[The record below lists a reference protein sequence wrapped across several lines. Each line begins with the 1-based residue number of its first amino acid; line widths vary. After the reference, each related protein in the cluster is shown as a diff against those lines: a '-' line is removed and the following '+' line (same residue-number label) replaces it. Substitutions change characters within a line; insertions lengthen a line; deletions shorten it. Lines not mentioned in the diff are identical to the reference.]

1 MKRIFLSLSLFLSV
15 FVLYAQTPAF
25 PTAEGYGM
33 WATGG
38 RGGQV
43 VEVTTLEDNAT
54 NPITGSLRWAMK
66 QHSGQPITVVFRVS
80 GIIDLKGN
88 DLRIKRDNMTIAGQT
103 APGDGICIKGGCVN
117 LGGSRNLIIRH
128 LRSRVG
134 TLNDTVYNPDVA
146 PTSVDFIPGASLNI
160 ENGGNFIVDHCSFA
174 WSAEENVGFY
184 DNDNTTVQ
192 WCIFAEGLYDA
203 GHGKGAR
210 SYGAVLGGKT
220 ATYHHNLL
228 AHNYNRSPRFGA
240 TTKNDV
246 VMLLDFVNNV
256 NYNFGK
262 KNACYGGDNRQGSSG
277 LFQLN
282 FVNNYYKHG
291 PAYPGDRTAV
301 FIGASY
307 SNETGKSYG
316 KWHLSGNYI
325 NGSANS
331 ALNTDNYKGLDIS
344 AYTEAVPSITMAMMK
359 SDHIPVLYPVNTES
373 AQEAY
378 NSVLEGAGAF
388 PRDTMD
394 RRIIHEVTTGTATAH
409 STFNNHRVCGIVN
422 KPSDSGGYP
431 VYNTYNQVKDE
442 DHDGMD
448 DDWELAKGLDPSNAN
463 DRNLI
468 LKSGYTAL
476 DAYLCSLVGEDIPVE
491 TSKPYDIVV
500 AKDGSGDF
508 TSINAAIETVPEN
521 TARKTIFIKKGVYE
535 EKVFIG
541 NRWQGSKKVISLIG
555 ENVDSVVIVW
565 EDYHGKTISY
575 PGKEGTISA
584 DGMTAAT
591 FTVTAPDF
599 YMENITIKNP
609 SKAAQAEAI
618 YQSGDRQVL
627 KNCKILGNQDTHRT
641 KKGNRYFYYQCTIE
655 GGVDFIYAGGTCYFY
670 QCKIVSNRNGYI
682 TAPEDITYTA
692 KLSNGKTLYYGFIF
706 NDCDLLAKDGV
717 NDVYLGRP
725 WAAESGSVFMNCRLG
740 SHINRAG
747 WNAWGGN
754 EQNCSFAEYKS
765 LNADGSALADV
776 SGRVSWS
783 MQLGDKDRY
792 NLLGMNTI
800 YWAVSSS
807 TFDPVSQFLPISGPR
822 SLVVNNRKLAW
833 TAVENAV
840 GYVVY
845 ANDAVIDFAETNS
858 YYDLAERSGTVNYK
872 VKAIAENGRL
882 STFNGSSGGVTS
894 IELDSLLN
902 PKHWVYLS
910 CSVTPDSAGVIL
922 QEPSA
927 KQHLAGAKI
936 TLTAQR
942 RYGYK
947 FIHWINADNTVLSTE
962 ESFVLTLD
970 KDEQV
975 TAVFE
980 KLPLYS
986 LNCTVIGGL
995 QELINISG
1003 SDTIIDGISF
1013 YEAGTE
1019 VSLRVVDHELFRFDY
1034 WEDSSTDSVR
1044 TITMDEN
1051 KNLTA
1056 RFRLNPFIVAWTF
1069 KMPGNSFYTSDYYSD
1084 ENNIGELNL
1093 RNQQGNTAE
1102 WQKYS
1107 HTTGGYLGRPA
1118 VVNGNA
1124 LNDRYYYEA
1133 SFSTKGYSDI
1143 VLKSAMAVDSN
1154 GYSIQN
1160 AEYSTD
1166 NAVSFET
1173 LGIISI
1179 DSTKS
1184 WKNSVLPLPE
1194 NAWDQELIYV
1204 RWIPDYSS
1212 ELFGDSL
1219 GTDGTAITDI
1229 YVLLQEKDALPKLS
1243 GRIPLKVWTDGNKL
1257 VYLQSG
1263 QPVRVVNV
1271 FDMTGRCVVRLS
1283 GEEIRSVNLSALS
1296 KGMYVLAAYND
1307 LNENSIAKIFLK

>member
-1 MKRIFLSLSLFLSV
+1 MKKIFLSLSLLFST
-15 FVLYAQTPAF
+15 FVLFAQTPAF

-43 VEVTTLEDNAT
+43 VEVTTLEDNPS
-54 NPITGSLRWAMK
+54 NPVVGSLRWAMK
-66 QHSGQPITVVFRVS
+66 QHSGQPITIVFRVS

-88 DLRIKRDNMTIAGQT
+88 DLRMKRNNVTIAGQT

-128 LRSRVG
+128 IRSRVG
-134 TLNDTVYNPDVA
+134 VLNDTVYNPEVA
-146 PTSVDFIPGASLNI
+146 PTSADFIPGASLNI

-220 ATYHHNLL
+220 ASYHHNLL

-262 KNACYGGDNRQGSSG
+262 KNACYGGDNRQGSAG

-282 FVNNYYKHG
+282 FVNNYYKQG
-291 PAYPGDRTAV
+291 PAYPNNRTAV

-307 SNETGKSYG
+307 STETGRSYG

-325 NGSANS
+325 EGSTNA
-331 ALNTDNYKGLDIS
+331 ALNADNYRGLDIS
-344 AYTEAVPSITMAMMK
+344 AYTEAVPSITMATMK
-359 SDHIPVLYPVNTES
+359 SDHIPVPYPIETES

-378 NSVLEGAGAF
+378 SSVLRGVGAF
-388 PRDTMD
+388 PRDTVD
-394 RRIIHEVTTGTATAH
+394 RRIIHEVTTCTASAH
-409 STFNNHRVCGIVN
+409 GTFNNHRVCGIIN
-422 KPSDSGGYP
+422 KPSDAGGYP
-431 VYNTYNQVKDE
+431 VYNTYNQVQDE
-442 DHDGMD
+442 DHDGMA
-448 DDWELAKGLDPSNAN
+448 DDWELANGLDPSNPD

-491 TSKPYDIVV
+491 TAKPYDIVV

-521 TARKTIFIKKGVYE
+521 AGRKTIFVKKGIYE

-541 NRWQGSKKVISLIG
+541 NRWQDSRKVISLIG

-565 EDYHGKTISY
+565 EDYHGKTITY
-575 PGKEGTISA
+575 PGREGTIVA

-599 YMENITIKNP
+599 YMENITVKNP

-641 KKGNRYFYYQCTIE
+641 KKGRRYFYYQCTIE
-655 GGVDFIYAGGTCYFY
+655 GGVDFIYAGGTCYFF

-682 TAPEDITYTA
+682 TAPEDIVYTA
-692 KLSNGKTLYYGFIF
+692 RLSNGKILYYGFIF
-706 NDCDLLAKDGV
+706 NDCDLLAKDGA

-725 WAAESGSVFMNCRLG
+725 WSSESGSIFMNCRLG

-783 MQLGDKDRY
+783 MQLSDKDRY

-800 YWAVSSS
+800 YRAVSSS
-807 TFDPVSQFLPISGPR
+807 AFDPVSQFLPFSGPK
-822 SLVVNNRKLAW
+822 SLTVSNRKLSW

-845 ANDAVIDFAETNS
+845 ANDAAIDFAETNS
-858 YYDLAERSGTVNYK
+858 YYDLVDRGTVNYK
-872 VKAIAENGRL
+872 VKAIAGNGRL
-882 STFNGSSGGVTS
+882 STFNGLAGGVTVN
-894 IELDSLLN
+894 ELDSLLN
-902 PKHWVYLS
+902 PKHWVNIS
-910 CSVTPDSAGVIL
+910 TSVAPDSAGVIL

-927 KQHLAGAKI
+927 KQHLAGTQI
-936 TLTAQR
+936 TLSAQR
-942 RYGYK
+942 RYGYT
-947 FIHWINADNTVLSTE
+947 FIKWINANNEVLSEE

-986 LNCTVIGGL
+986 LNCSVIGGP
-995 QELINISG
+995 QELIQLCG
-1003 SDTIIDGISF
+1003 SDTVIDGVTY

-1019 VSLRVVDHELFRFDY
+1019 VTLSVVDHPLFRLDS
-1034 WEDSSTDSVR
+1034 WEDASTDSVR
-1044 TITMDEN
+1044 IITMNEN

-1056 RFRLNPFIVAWTF
+1056 RFRLHPFIVAWTF
-1069 KMPGNSFYTSDYYSD
+1069 RMPGNSSYSSDYCSD
-1084 ENNIGELNL
+1084 ENNIGEFNL
-1093 RNQQGNTAE
+1093 RDQQGNTAD
-1102 WQKYS
+1102 WLNYS
-1107 HTTGGYLGRPA
+1107 LLEGGYLGRSA
-1118 VVNGNA
+1118 VLNGNA

-1133 SFSTKGYSDI
+1133 SFSTKGHSDI
-1143 VLKSAMAVDSN
+1143 VLRSSMAVDSN
-1154 GYSIQN
+1154 GYSVQK

-1166 NAVSFET
+1166 NGASFET
-1173 LGIISI
+1173 LGVIDI

-1194 NAWDQELIYV
+1194 NAWDQDLVHI
-1204 RWIPDYSS
+1204 RWIPDYTS
-1212 ELFGDSL
+1212 EIHGDPQ

-1229 YVLLQEKDALPKLS
+1229 YVLLQEKDALPKVS

-1296 KGMYVLAAYND
+1296 RGMYVLAAYNEI
-1307 LNENSIAKIFLK
+1307 NEMAVAKIILR

>member
-54 NPITGSLRWAMK
+54 NPVTGSLRWAMK

-146 PTSVDFIPGASLNI
+146 PTSADFIPGASLNI

-307 SNETGKSYG
+307 STETGKSYG

-359 SDHIPVLYPVNTES
+359 SDHIPVLYPVKTES

-378 NSVLEGAGAF
+378 NSVLEGVGAF

-409 STFNNHRVCGIVN
+409 GTFNNHRVCGIVN

-463 DRNLI
+463 DRNFI

-476 DAYLCSLVGEDIPVE
+476 DAYLCSLVGEDIPME

-500 AKDGSGDF
+500 AKDGSGDYI
-508 TSINAAIETVPEN
+508 SINAAIEAVPEN
-521 TARKTIFIKKGVYE
+521 AARKTIFVKKGVYE

-541 NRWQGSKKVISLIG
+541 NRWQGSNKVISLIG

-565 EDYHGKTISY
+565 DDYHGKTISY
-575 PGKEGTISA
+575 PGKDGTIVA

-641 KKGNRYFYYQCTIE
+641 KKGKRYFYYKCTIE

-706 NDCDLLAKDGV
+706 NDCDLFAKDGA

-740 SHINRAG
+740 SHINRTG
-747 WNAWGGN
+747 WDAWGGN
-754 EQNCSFAEYKS
+754 EQNCSFAEYQS

-783 MQLGDKDRY
+783 MQLSDKDRY

-800 YWAVSSS
+800 YRAVSSS
-807 TFDPVSQFLPISGPR
+807 TFDPVSQFLPISGPG
-822 SLVVNNRKLAW
+822 SLGVSNRKLSW

-845 ANDAVIDFAETNS
+845 ANDAMIDFAETNS
-858 YYDLAERSGTVNYK
+858 YYDVVERSGTVNYK
-872 VKAIAENGRL
+872 VRAIAANGRL
-882 STFNGSSGGVTS
+882 STFNGLAGGVTAT
-894 IELDSLLN
+894 ELDSLLN
-902 PKHWVYLS
+902 PQHWVNLS
-910 CSVTPDSAGVIL
+910 TSVTPDSAGAIL
-922 QEPSA
+922 LEPSA
-927 KQHLAGAKI
+927 KQFLAGTQVK
-936 TLTAQR
+936 LTTQR

-947 FIHWINADNTVLSTE
+947 FIRWINADNAVLSEE
-962 ESFVLTLD
+962 ESLVLTLN

-980 KLPLYS
+980 KLPLYT
-986 LNCTVIGGL
+986 LNCAVIGGS
-995 QELINISG
+995 QELIQVCG
-1003 SDTIIDGISF
+1003 SDTIIDGITY

-1019 VSLRVVDHELFRFDY
+1019 VTLRVADHELFLLDY
-1034 WEDSSTDSVR
+1034 WEDASTDPVR
-1044 TITMDEN
+1044 IVTMDEN

-1056 RFRLNPFIVAWTF
+1056 RFRLHPFIVAWTF
-1069 KMPGNSFYTSDYYSD
+1069 KMPGNSLYTSDYYTD

-1093 RNQQGNTAE
+1093 RDQQGNTAD
-1102 WQKYS
+1102 WLNYS
-1107 HTTGGYLGRPA
+1107 LLSGGYLGRSA
-1118 VVNGNA
+1118 VLNGKA

-1143 VLKSAMAVDSN
+1143 VLLSSMAVDSN
-1154 GYSIQN
+1154 GYSVQT
-1160 AEYSTD
+1160 AEYST
-1166 NAVSFET
+1166 NNTASFET

-1179 DSTKS
+1179 DSIKS

-1194 NAWDQELIYV
+1194 NAWDQDLVHI
-1204 RWIPDYSS
+1204 RWIPDYTS
-1212 ELFGDSL
+1212 EIHGDPQ
-1219 GTDGTAITDI
+1219 GTDGTAIADI
-1229 YVLLQEKDALPKLS
+1229 YVLLQEKDALPQVS
-1243 GRIPLKVWTDGNKL
+1243 GRIALNVWTDGNKL
-1257 VYLQSG
+1257 VYLQSE
-1263 QPVRVVNV
+1263 QPVRVVKV

-1296 KGMYVLAAYND
+1296 NGVYVLAAYNEID
-1307 LNENSIAKIFLK
+1307 EKAISKIILK